1 MANYSLTR
9 ATTWNLSGYLYL
21 LLASLISTP
30 ALVSS
35 LGFATFTTYGLISA
49 TLALASSVDLGLPQA
64 VVRSLVQSKKT
75 QAEREIIWVTSSNL
89 FIASGALAALIVGG
103 VTFSLT
109 NSIVMSFLTGCIT
122 LMQNFIAHYSTLPQA
137 EGHFGYYNTRTYL
150 VGTANTVLAA
160 YLALRGL
167 GLISLLIGQLVGY
180 LLTLIPLV
188 YFSLKYFPTPW
199 LYRPSRKIAKQ
210 LISFGLRNQFGK
222 LVGQVQAQYGKY
234 LLATLSPLTLS
245 AYLIAQS
252 LMQRLAGGVSQIAIA
267 LYPRASQISNTNK
280 LRQIYYQL
288 QFGILLLGIIGI
300 ILYHLF
306 GAQFLIWWL
315 KNQFLVEQISKVLSV
330 SVWYLLVLILTPI
343 PSIILDGSGRPELT
357 AGMATLTTFI
367 EIIIALA
374 LFPVSGLMAPV
385 YASLASILLTT
396 PLLFYLTSRALK
408 PKLG

>member
-21 LLASLISTP
+21 LLASLVSTP
-30 ALVSS
+30 ILVSS
-35 LGFATFTTYGLISA
+35 LGFTTFTTYGLITA

-64 VVRSLVQSKKT
+64 VVRTLVQSKKT
-75 QAEREIIWVTSSNL
+75 KAEREVIWVTSSNL
-89 FIASGALAALIVGG
+89 FIVTGVLAATIVSL
-103 VTFSLT
+103 VTYSLSY
-109 NSIVMSFLTGCIT
+109 SIVISLITGCIT
-122 LMQNFIAHYSTLPQA
+122 LMQNLISHYSTLPQA

-150 VGTANTVLAA
+150 VGTANTIFAA

-167 GLISLLIGQLVGY
+167 GLTSLLIGQLVAY

-199 LYRPSRKIAKQ
+199 LYRPSRHIAQQ

-222 LVGQVQAQYGKY
+222 LIGQVQAQYGKY
-234 LLATLSPLTLS
+234 LLATLSPLTVS

-267 LYPRASQISNTNK
+267 LYPRASQISNTSK
-280 LRQIYYQL
+280 LRQIYLRL
-288 QFGILLLGIIGI
+288 QLGIILLGMIGI
-300 ILYHLF
+300 GLYHLF
-306 GAQFLIWWL
+306 GTQFLIWWL
-315 KNQFLVEQISKVLSV
+315 NNPLLVEQISNVLSV

-343 PSIILDGSGRPELT
+343 PSIILDGSGHPELT
-357 AGMATLTTFI
+357 AGMAALTTFI
-367 EIIIALA
+367 EIILALV
-374 LFPVSGLMAPV
+374 LFPVYGLMAPV

-396 PLLFYLTSRALK
+396 PLLFYLTAQALK